1 MNVVIWQKSI
11 LNVSIR
17 ISRSKAYQI
26 KIRLLQFCSIL
37 DQIISIACIGL
48 ILENHIYQLYSTFL
62 YFNYGTCNISCYVT
76 FAQILYNSYIS
87 KYYLYYIL
95 DIFWVWGH
103 RFIVVYSTVQ
113 SGWALQISKKKKS
126 KQLVNKCIS
135 TTQNNGL
142 KFSICAL

>member
-37 DQIISIACIGL
+37 DQIISVACIGL
-48 ILENHIYQLYSTFL
+48 NTGKPHILTHFSLYSTFL

-113 SGWALQISKKKKS
+113 SGWALQISKKKN
-126 KQLVNKCIS
+126 L
-135 TTQNNGL
+135 NN
-142 KFSICAL
+142 S